1 MSRVSLRA
9 SVLVVSACAAAMVG
23 SAHRPGLAAGP
34 ATDEDRYVV
43 LTVLDDE
50 GAPIKD
56 LTAEQFVILEDG
68 AVRPVT
74 SVRPATEML
83 SVAIMVDMTQ
93 PPFGETL
100 NIRDIRNGVSAFV
113 KTLLTAQPDAEI
125 QLMEYAGASTVRVK
139 FTSNVEDLDK
149 SANRLFQN
157 QQGGGPLLEAIVD
170 AARDLRGRKSLRRAI
185 VTVDRSS
192 PDPSRVQ
199 PQDLTAAV
207 QLSGASV
214 WSISVQAA
222 GRGSASTFEIL
233 NYLTKGTGGTYQTV
247 QSLTP
252 LEGMLTR
259 VAQALTTQY
268 VVTYTRPS
276 GVTVSD
282 VLAGTTGAGTVL
294 MSRLAER

>member
-1 MSRVSLRA
+1 VA
-9 SVLVVSACAAAMVG
+9 TVVG
-23 SAHRPGLAAGP
+23 SLHRPGIAAGVT
-34 ATDEDRYVV
+34 ADERYLV
-43 LTVLDDE
+43 LTVLDDA
-50 GAPIKD
+50 GAPITG

-74 SVRPATEML
+74 SVRPATEPL

-100 NIRDIRNGVSAFV
+100 NVRDIRSGVSAFV
-113 KTLLTAQPDAEI
+113 KTVLAAQPDAEV

-139 FTSNVEDLDK
+139 FTSDVEALDK

-157 QQGGGPLLEAIVD
+157 QQGGGPLMEAIVD

-185 VTVDRSS
+185 VTIDRSS

-199 PQDLTAAV
+199 TQDLTAAV
-207 QLSGASV
+207 ELASASV

-222 GRGSASTFEIL
+222 GRGSSSTFEVL
-233 NYLTKGTGGTYQTV
+233 DYLTKGTGGTYQTV

-259 VAQALTTQY
+259 IAQALTSQY
-268 VVTYTRPS
+268 VVAYTRPS
-276 GVTVSD
+276 GATVSD
-282 VLAGTTGAGTVL
+282 VLAGTTGAGNVL